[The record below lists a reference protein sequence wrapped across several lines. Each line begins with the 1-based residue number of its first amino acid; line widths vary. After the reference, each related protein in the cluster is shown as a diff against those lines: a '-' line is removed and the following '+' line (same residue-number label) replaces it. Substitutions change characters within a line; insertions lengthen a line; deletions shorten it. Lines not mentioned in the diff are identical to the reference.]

1 MLTAGVA
8 RNRLA
13 GVLGTAFAGGLL
25 SQDTLSYRLSV
36 LFGGRL
42 VDPGGLVGDLSLR
55 TRRRRRWSPAAG
67 GAFEAWRRMILGA
80 SDTDSTPLLLA
91 LDWAT
96 AHEDDLLVGR
106 SAECDVQLADDSVS
120 RRHARLVFRDGTWV
134 IQDRGSTNGTIVNGD
149 RVGRCQLQPGDRL
162 WLGEQTLDID

>member
-1 MLTAGVA
+1 MLAAGVA

-13 GVLGTAFAGGLL
+13 GVLGAAFAGGLL
-25 SQDTLSYRLSV
+25 SQDTLSYRLGV

-55 TRRRRRWSPAAG
+55 TRTRRRWSPATAG
-67 GAFEAWRRMILGA
+67 LFEAWRRMILGA
-80 SDTDSTPLLLA
+80 SEADATSLLLA

-96 AHEDDLLVGR
+96 AHDDDLLVGR
-106 SAECDVQLADDSVS
+106 SAECDVRLADDSVS

-134 IQDRGSTNGTIVNGD
+134 IQDLGSTNGTIVNGQ
-149 RVGRCQLQPGDRL
+149 RVGRCRLQPGDRV
-162 WLGEQTLDID
+162 WLGDQALDID